1 MQLLAERIETR
12 AMLSKRP
19 FGETLQSILDEE
31 QISQRE
37 LGRRCV
43 SESDWGSNR
52 TIAQL
57 VRGELRPSLV
67 AMENIAKALRIDP
80 ATFAEYRLV
89 VARNRLDPDK
99 VGLKRALK
107 TLAVFEQALS

>member
-1 MQLLAERIETR
+1 MK
-12 AMLSKRP
+12 SNRP
-19 FGETLQSILDEE
+19 FTETLKSLLDME

-43 SESDWGSNR
+43 EENGWGSSR

-57 VRGELRPSLV
+57 AKGELQPSFG
-67 AMENIAKALRIDP
+67 AMENIARALRISP
-80 ATFAEYRLV
+80 ATFAEYRLMA
-89 VARNRLDPDK
+89 ARNKLDPRE

-107 TLAVFEQALS
+107 TLEVFERALA